1 MDAGDAVILCTDTVR
16 LKGLY
21 LTESA
26 MASVLEE
33 LSSALTELE
42 VFSALEE
49 PSTGTVLE
57 ELSSALT
64 ELEVVSA
71 LEEPRTGT
79 AHRVLPLSPRTD
91 ATANMWT
98 S

>member
-1 MDAGDAVILCTDTVR
+1 MAIVAVEDAEIQLMNTDHLKDLGFMDP
-16 LKGLY
+16 
-21 LTESA
+21 
-26 MASVLEE
+26 
-33 LSSALTELE
+33 E
-42 VFSALEE
+42 VVSALEE

-79 AHRVLPLSPRTD
+79 AHRVPLLSPRTD

>member
-1 MDAGDAVILCTDTVR
+1 MDAGDAVTLCTDTVR

-42 VFSALEE
+42 VV
-49 PSTGTVLE
+49 P
-57 ELSSALT
+57 
-64 ELEVVSA
+64 A

-79 AHRVLPLSPRTD
+79 AHRVPLLSPRTD

>member
-1 MDAGDAVILCTDTVR
+1 MTLCTDTVR
-16 LKGLY
+16 LEGLS
-21 LTESA
+21 LTEPA

-42 VFSALEE
+42 VVSALEE

-79 AHRVLPLSPRTD
+79 AHRVPLLSPRTD